1 MPNVR
6 IILLTIFIALSL
18 WQNSVLLRR
27 AKNIRASVPYA
38 QEPRTSSLRHDY
50 TFIGSDVPS
59 ELPIEYRLVKL
70 IPEESLH
77 YAVTGP
83 NARLEWLWTG
93 TEGNNDV
100 HLGPENRVFVVAMFH
115 ELHCLRL
122 MRTAMETGYANLD
135 NREPQHLRHCLNY
148 LRKWIL
154 CSADVTLEPGDF
166 KLRDLHTDRLGATH
180 TCRDW
185 EHIYSVA
192 QQNWFDWEE
201 FRNEHWDASTGQFTN
216 VTMAGRD
223 TT

>member
-1 MPNVR
+1 MPSIR
-6 IILLTIFIALSL
+6 IVLLTILVALSL
-18 WQNSVLLRR
+18 WQNSS
-27 AKNIRASVPYA
+27 IRASVPHPQA
-38 QEPRTSSLRHDY
+38 FRTPSIRPSY

-59 ELPIEYRLVKL
+59 ELPIEYRLVRL

-83 NARLEWLWTG
+83 EARLEWLWTG
-93 TEGNNDV
+93 MEGNNDA
-100 HLGPENRVFVVAMFH
+100 HLGPENRVFIVAMFH
-115 ELHCLRL
+115 ELHCLR
-122 MRTAMETGYANLD
+122 YANLGD
-135 NREPQHLRHCLNY
+135 REPQHLHHCLNY

-166 KLRDLHTDRLGATH
+166 RLRDFQTDRLGVTH

-201 FRNEHWDASTGQFTN
+201 FRNEHWDASTGQFIN
-216 VTMAGRD
+216 VTKAGRD